1 MKKAFASCFARSI
14 IDCTIVS
21 SIIELISRIVSQ
33 RHHYRKSWKLLDKN
47 SLNLL
52 NFLIGTGVQLVG
64 PAVLIRKLARTG
76 MSASDVVKDA
86 ETKS

>member
-1 MKKAFASCFARSI
+1 MGSFEPMI
-14 IDCTIVS
+14 YIS
-21 SIIELISRIVSQ
+21 SFG
-33 RHHYRKSWKLLDKN
+33 DKN

-52 NFLIGTGVQLVG
+52 DFFIGTGVQLVG
-64 PAVLIRKLARTG
+64 PAVLMNRKLARTG